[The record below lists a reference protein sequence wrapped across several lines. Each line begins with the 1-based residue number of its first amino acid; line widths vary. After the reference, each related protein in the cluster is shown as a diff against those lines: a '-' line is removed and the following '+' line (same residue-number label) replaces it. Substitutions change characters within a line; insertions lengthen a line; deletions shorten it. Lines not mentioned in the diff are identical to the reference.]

1 MTFCEICNK
10 HFTSKASLRT
20 HRSRFHRDDE
30 FDNADKRDTESDD
43 NISRSSSDH
52 NDDPIKEESVGKRI
66 IDAESATELSSS
78 DTDSKKDDLDALQTD
93 NETKKRKHDILHT
106 DDEVQPKKRKGKTE
120 KRGYNPYPPKNNN
133 HHVYKKLSIL
143 HDILKTHLGDSRK
156 TYGFSDCYTLKHH
169 VYDKLIPNIFED
181 EESMQNALSE
191 EEFYMAQMIRS
202 LKKLSDIH
210 AVLNEEKYL
219 DTFARIGNI
228 YLENTKKVEN

>member
-10 HFTSKASLRT
+10 NFANKASLRT
-20 HRSRFHRDDE
+20 HRSKFHRDDE
-30 FDNADKRDTESDD
+30 FDISNKPDTESDD
-43 NISRSSSDH
+43 NISGSSSEH
-52 NDDPIKEESVGKRI
+52 NDDPIKEESVGKGN
-66 IDAESATELSSS
+66 IDAEAATEISNS
-78 DTDSKKDDLDALQTD
+78 DTDGKKGDLDALQTD
-93 NETKKRKHDILHT
+93 NETNKRKHNMLHT
-106 DDEVQPKKRKGKTE
+106 DHEVQPKKRKGKTE

-191 EEFYMAQMIRS
+191 EEFYMAQMIRN
-202 LKKLSDIH
+202 LKKLSDIY

-219 DTFARIGNI
+219 DTFSRIGDI
-228 YLENTKKVEN
+228 YLKSVEK